1 MQKEQQSGQCRP
13 PARAKI
19 PISLLLCAQR
29 EKIEGSTGGTE
40 RLITRPKKHH
50 KIRVAI

>member
-13 PARAKI
+13 PAQAKI

-29 EKIEGSTGGTE
+29 EKIEGSTGGTGGTE
-40 RLITRPKKHH
+40 RLKNTTR
-50 KIRVAI
+50 